1 MTISKDLF
9 LAILSMDSYNQGYG
23 RGINHGK
30 TQIGSATINTDSEE
44 VFRDPSSDPETPTS
58 AQAAGFYA
66 IAYDVKAS
74 GVAGIDSDT
83 TVISYRGTARHQPS
97 HPT

>member
-44 VFRDPSSDPETPTS
+44 VFRDPSSDPDTPTS
-58 AQAAGFYA
+58 AHAAGFYA
-66 IAYDVKAS
+66 IAYEVDGS
-74 GVAGIDSDT
+74 GPSGLAGK
-83 TVISYRGTARHQPS
+83 TVISYRGTDAAL
-97 HPT
+97 